1 MMLSHA
7 KACSTVTAISKKATV
22 CNSESGSCHQGMLPS
37 TNSLQLRIWEL
48 PPRNATEQPTVSV
61 SESGS
66 RHQEVLRKQPTVSH
80 SESVSG
86 MLRKQPTVFDS
97 ESLSWHQGTS
107 THEPSAFLFFCATI
121 FLGSFLLPFFGASPT
136 GALAERSGGGRLKV
150 CVDGASTQLGT
161 AVFS

>member
-1 MMLSHA
+1 MCFVVVAVLFLLIGSWLESATMAGMDKKLIAFFLKNQGLQRKVWQLCAHMMLSHA

-80 SESVSG
+80 S
-86 MLRKQPTVFDS
+86 
-97 ESLSWHQGTS
+97 
-107 THEPSAFLFFCATI
+107 
-121 FLGSFLLPFFGASPT
+121 
-136 GALAERSGGGRLKV
+136 
-150 CVDGASTQLGT
+150 
-161 AVFS
+161 